1 MSNELSDRE
10 RTIQRRL
17 AGQAV
22 EVICQR
28 LKRSP
33 RWFHK
38 WWRRYTRP
46 TSGASAGLLEGPEG
60 LYDLSHAP
68 RTVIDRIPP
77 ELERLIISVR
87 RRLAAHATPDTRY
100 QRIGAPT
107 VLSELRALHLSPLP
121 GLRTTPAP
129 TAEQVRVERVLHRHG
144 LTSPRIRFAEPINP
158 VGYPTPLADDSNR
171 LHQVDIVG
179 PFYLKGRRQRW
190 YVYVCKDVYDGAIY
204 LKLCPSRRMDQV
216 LAFLLDAWHALGVPA
231 QVQFDNA
238 REFVGWGK
246 SARYLTRV
254 IRLCLYLA
262 VTPIFIP
269 QRRPQRNGAVENFNS
284 WFQPLLFQRH
294 FKRPGYLRRELV
306 RLMET
311 ANEHHVQPRLG
322 QRTIAQYTCPN
333 RRCGSSRQAAAPAAR
348 QTQTRSRSSGHCRRA
363 RDLHSISLGPRP
375 DQPVGPNL
383 PDWPAAQVH
392 LRQNRLGY
400 PPPAPDGIR
409 SRQDLQ
415 ALAVQIEP
423 ALTSRICT
431 IPWQWSRPFCAR
443 SCGSANHSKPEPRSF
458 GGPHVEM

>member
-10 RTIQRRL
+10 RAIQLRL
-17 AGQAV
+17 AGEAV
-22 EVICQR
+22 EVICQS

-38 WWRRYTRP
+38 WWRRY
-46 TSGASAGLLEGPEG
+46 LLEGPEG
-60 LYDLSHAP
+60 LSDLSHAP

-77 ELERLIISVR
+77 ELERLIVSVR

-107 VLSELRALHLSPLP
+107 VLSELKALHLSPLP
-121 GLRTTPAP
+121 GLRTI
-129 TAEQVRVERVLHRHG
+129 ERVLHRHG

-158 VGYPTPLADDSNR
+158 DGYPTPLADDSNR
-171 LHQVDIVG
+171 LHQVDVVG

-190 YVYVCKDVYDGAIY
+190 YIYVCKDVYDRAIY

-311 ANEHHVQPRLG
+311 ANQHHVQPRLG
-322 QRTIAQYTCPN
+322 QRTIAQY
-333 RRCGSSRQAAAPAAR
+333 RRGKRLRQLPAKLKLDLDHLAIAEGRVIFIRSVSAR
-348 QTQTRSRSSGHCRRA
+348 GR
-363 RDLHSISLGPRP
+363 ISLLGQSFQIGRRHKFAYVKTVL
-375 DQPVGPNL
+375 DTHRQRLTVYVAGKIFKR
-383 PDWPAAQVH
+383 WPYK
-392 LRQNRLGY
+392 L
-400 PPPAPDGIR
+400 
-409 SRQDLQ
+409 SR
-415 ALAVQIEP
+415 
-423 ALTSRICT
+423 
-431 IPWQWSRPFCAR
+431 
-443 SCGSANHSKPEPRSF
+443 H
-458 GGPHVEM
+458 